1 MGPGETVRVADF
13 LDGEGLGPVGAVQ
26 LFEPIHW
33 NTGSPRH
40 KLQKAGPKT
49 NRFKE
54 KVINSH
60 AAFFLYTE
68 LRIL

>member
-49 NRFKE
+49 KKHVVMTFTTFQ
-54 KVINSH
+54 S
-60 AAFFLYTE
+60 FLNTK
-68 LRIL
+68 LG